1 MDDKRLTTEEERVLT
16 EQFLEGLKAKEI
28 LKDFNDFLSD
38 YERILFNKWRD
49 SDQEWWFEI
58 KIKLDFL
65 REIKSLLE
73 NIKTMGEIS
82 EEQLKNLKS
91 EED

>member
-1 MDDKRLTTEEERVLT
+1 MKDKLMTEEEKVLT

-28 LKDFNDFLSD
+28 LKDFNDFLSE
-38 YERILFNKWRD
+38 YEKILFNKWRE
-49 SDQEWWFEI
+49 SNQEWWFEI

-65 REIKSLLE
+65 KEIKNIFE
-73 NIKTMGEIS
+73 NMKTMGEIS
-82 EEQLKNLKS
+82 EEQLKTLKNE